1 MEKESSL
8 TKIGSTVN
16 INLKRINE
24 NITTDLR
31 NQLLKYPYGKVV
43 GYKITDGV
51 GLGLII
57 ELSNGEKFWFF
68 EKEINI
74 NSSEA
79 NANNF
84 PLSTANI
91 KSHRF
96 NYSKNINEVIN
107 PIKFI
112 KWLKISLNDVVRNK
126 F

>member
-1 MEKESSL
+1 MKKEPSL

-24 NITTDLR
+24 NISTDLKD
-31 NQLLKYPYGKVV
+31 QILKYPYGKVV

-74 NSSEA
+74 NTSEA
-79 NANNF
+79 SFNKY

-91 KSHRF
+91 KSHSF
-96 NYSKNINEVIN
+96 NYSKNIKEVIN
-107 PIKFI
+107 PIMFI
-112 KWLKISLNDVVRNK
+112 KWLKISLNDVI
-126 F
+126 

>member
-1 MEKESSL
+1 MEKEPSL
-8 TKIGSTVN
+8 TKIGSIVN

-24 NITTDLR
+24 NISADLK

-79 NANNF
+79 N
-84 PLSTANI
+84 
-91 KSHRF
+91 
-96 NYSKNINEVIN
+96 V
-107 PIKFI
+107 
-112 KWLKISLNDVVRNK
+112 NK
-126 F
+126 FTLSNSQ